1 MVRVDRRKRRLR
13 FRLNARR
20 LGRVTAA
27 LAVLPAIIIG
37 RMTVGLNTPTFWVS
51 VAIALWAEY
60 RLGWMN

>member
-1 MVRVDRRKRRLR
+1 MVRVDNRKRRLR

-27 LAVLPAIIIG
+27 FAVLPAIIIG

-51 VAIALWAEY
+51 VTIALWAEY

>member
-1 MVRVDRRKRRLR
+1 MVRVDRRKRRL
-13 FRLNARR
+13 RLNARR

>member
-1 MVRVDRRKRRLR
+1 MVRVDNRKRRFR

-51 VAIALWAEY
+51 VVVALWAEY

>member
-1 MVRVDRRKRRLR
+1 MVRVGNRKRRL
-13 FRLNARR
+13 RLNARR
-20 LGRVTAA
+20 LGYVTAA

>member
-1 MVRVDRRKRRLR
+1 MVRVDRRKRRL
-13 FRLNARR
+13 NVRR
-20 LGRVTAA
+20 LGYVTAA

-51 VAIALWAEY
+51 VTIALWAEY

>member
-1 MVRVDRRKRRLR
+1 MVRVDNRKRRL
-13 FRLNARR
+13 NVRR
-20 LGRVTAA
+20 LGYITAA

-51 VAIALWAEY
+51 VTIALWAEY

>member
-1 MVRVDRRKRRLR
+1 MVRVDRRKRRL
-13 FRLNARR
+13 NVRR
-20 LGRVTAA
+20 LGYVTAA

-51 VAIALWAEY
+51 VIVALWAEY

>member
-1 MVRVDRRKRRLR
+1 MVHVDNRKRRL
-13 FRLNARR
+13 RLNARR
-20 LGRVTAA
+20 LGHVTAA

-51 VAIALWAEY
+51 VTIALWAEY